1 MKSQRPVSLHSQLQP
16 AALLGQAC
24 SLETGQGST
33 YSVAGRKKP
42 RFKTREKMPS
52 RATRPLHQ
60 PKVPCLEILPTA
72 VVTDSKTSFPPAIP
86 PPPPNH
92 PPPKPLLTLTPLK
105 TKSKSKT
112 QREAPI
118 NCTLVSTTHTFLE
131 HHNHQQCSYYGSQK
145 LLRSQ
150 QVVSSPACVSQI
162 PLLTLQKHP

>member
-1 MKSQRPVSLHSQLQP
+1 MCFDFECLGLLQMKSQRPVSLRSQLQP

-131 HHNHQQCSYYGSQK
+131 HHNHQQCSY
-145 LLRSQ
+145 
-150 QVVSSPACVSQI
+150 
-162 PLLTLQKHP
+162 

>member
-1 MKSQRPVSLHSQLQP
+1 MCFDFECLGLLQMKSQRPVSLHSQLQP

-42 RFKTREKMPS
+42 SLKTREKMPS

-60 PKVPCLEILPTA
+60 PKVPCLETLPTA

-118 NCTLVSTTHTFLE
+118 NCTLVSTTHKFIQLRT
-131 HHNHQQCSYYGSQK
+131 SQ
-145 LLRSQ
+145 
-150 QVVSSPACVSQI
+150 SP
-162 PLLTLQKHP
+162 TM